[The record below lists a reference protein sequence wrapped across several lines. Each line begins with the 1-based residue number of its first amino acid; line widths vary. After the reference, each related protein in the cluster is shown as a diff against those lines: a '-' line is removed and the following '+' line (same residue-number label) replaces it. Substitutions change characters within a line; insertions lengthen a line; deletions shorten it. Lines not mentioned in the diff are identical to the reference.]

1 MTLYEELR
9 DLGEAV
15 IGLRDAIAKA
25 LGIYKLLD
33 WIEKRC
39 KGEK

>member
-1 MTLYEELR
+1 MLSAR
-9 DLGEAV
+9 RNG
-15 IGLRDAIAKA
+15 DAIAKA